1 MESFASLATCNGGS
15 GGDERPGSV
24 ASMASKADS
33 VMTKSGIFKDARDTP
48 SRRLRHKDGRLL
60 RGGLGLTTGLG
71 WSDSED
77 EDAPSPFTRRVSSA
91 ITLSRKSSLASL
103 GDGTFYGDSSR
114 VSTISSKSKSY
125 GNLRQ
130 SASVSSLRHAARA
143 GRASTVSYAPS
154 GSKGRSSKLSRSYSS
169 RDLADFNEDDE
180 VDDLGF
186 RRDVGDSGKSKVRS
200 HGSQASDEGRQP
212 VSKAVHEEYVI
223 QTPSSTTSSVS
234 IPLPVTPKDYEFTSR
249 TPTVEDVPNR
259 VGSGYQ
265 RIVVDKDKMLPPLP
279 NPRTGSIR
287 RPQAGALAARR
298 QASAAARAAT
308 LSIATAEGITL
319 GPESS
324 FVDNG
329 DSTSTVGNS
338 TTVTAS
344 TLSSIPMRKRSGS
357 QSSSLRTSSSSSSL
371 RNAAGSAAS
380 QSEIPP
386 VPSLPTQP
394 LKQLQLPRYSVGS
407 GKTNTHK
414 QSAVPVPSISQAAA
428 GKMSRSISSGQSRV
442 PTLATSVSMGTLR
455 GSQGSRTAPTTPVT
469 PTTPGKPRTGTGM
482 VYRSSGSVSG
492 LSALKLPTSR
502 NMGGV

>member
-1 MESFASLATCNGGS
+1 
-15 GGDERPGSV
+15 
-24 ASMASKADS
+24 
-33 VMTKSGIFKDARDTP
+33 MTKSGIFKDARDTP

-298 QASAAARAAT
+298 QASAAARAA
-308 LSIATAEGITL
+308 
-319 GPESS
+319 
-324 FVDNG
+324 
-329 DSTSTVGNS
+329 
-338 TTVTAS
+338 
-344 TLSSIPMRKRSGS
+344 
-357 QSSSLRTSSSSSSL
+357 
-371 RNAAGSAAS
+371 
-380 QSEIPP
+380 
-386 VPSLPTQP
+386 P
-394 LKQLQLPRYSVGS
+394 LYCYSRRHHS
-407 GKTNTHK
+407 WT
-414 QSAVPVPSISQAAA
+414 
-428 GKMSRSISSGQSRV
+428 
-442 PTLATSVSMGTLR
+442 
-455 GSQGSRTAPTTPVT
+455 
-469 PTTPGKPRTGTGM
+469 
-482 VYRSSGSVSG
+482 
-492 LSALKLPTSR
+492 
-502 NMGGV
+502 